1 MRILY
6 ILPRTTPT
14 AAEREQVHTTRQQIL
29 QHAASH
35 GTTVD
40 IRELEGCPPAIESV
54 KDEFLVSPGII
65 EMAESLEDQY
75 DAMIVGCFGDPAV
88 EAAIEVTSIPIIGC
102 ALPAMTTSL
111 ILGHQFA
118 VLSPTE
124 SSSAGVRRMVMAN
137 GLLDR
142 FAGAIPVGMGVREFS
157 QDPQRAIDVTMA
169 AGQKALDLGADVLVL
184 GCLSLA
190 FTEVGDAIQEK
201 LGVPVVNPLRVAVQ
215 TCEMLVN
222 AGLTPSRRFAGVSAA
237 ETTVTGD

>member
-14 AAEREQVHTTRQQIL
+14 AAERERVHVNRQQIL
-29 QHAASH
+29 QRAASH

-40 IRELEGCPPAIESV
+40 VRELEDCPPAIESA
-54 KDEFLVSPGII
+54 KDGYLVSPGII
-65 EMAESLEDQY
+65 EMAETLEPQY

-88 EAAIEVTSIPIIGC
+88 DAAIEVTSIPIVGC

-111 ILGHQFA
+111 ILGNRFA

-124 SSSAGVRRMVMAN
+124 SSSMSVRRMVMTN

-142 FAGAIPVGMGVREFS
+142 FAGSVPVGMGVREFT
-157 QDPQRAIDVTMA
+157 QDPERALDVSTV

-190 FTEVGDAIQEK
+190 FTNAGDELQGR
-201 LGVPVVNPLRVAVQ
+201 LDVPVVNPLRVAVQ
-215 TCEMLVN
+215 TCELLIN
-222 AGLTPSRRFAGVSAA
+222 SGLSPSRRYAGISAA
-237 ETTVTGD
+237 EPMAVGN